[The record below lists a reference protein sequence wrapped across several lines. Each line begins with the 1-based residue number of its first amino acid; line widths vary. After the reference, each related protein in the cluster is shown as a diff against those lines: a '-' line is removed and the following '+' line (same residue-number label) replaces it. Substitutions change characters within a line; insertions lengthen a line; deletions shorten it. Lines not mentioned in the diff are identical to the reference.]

1 MNNFVLNNPVKVV
14 FGPGELSKVGQ
25 EASALGATKAM
36 VVSYLQ
42 HEILSDALKRVE
54 ASLSE
59 AGVTVVPFYGVSANP
74 TLDECAEGVEKAKD
88 AGVDL
93 VIAVGG
99 GSAMDSA
106 KIIAAGMFYE
116 HDLWMMI
123 RDRHDASE
131 NTIEPTQALPI
142 MCIPTLPATSSEM
155 NPGAVVTNPDTQEKS
170 YVFAS
175 VLFPKVAILDPELT
189 TTLPAY
195 QTAAG
200 VADAISHAME
210 SYLFSP
216 GDTPLQ
222 DGFLESV
229 FRTLID
235 NVRIVLK
242 TPDDVTAR
250 ANIQWAACMAWNGI
264 LDAGINAWAP
274 MHQFGHVISA
284 RFNVAHG
291 ATLSM
296 IMPSYMRY
304 ILPKRLD
311 RLTQLATRVF
321 DVDPMGWTDMQ
332 LASEGIDAFEAF
344 LMEIGMPTRLSHANV
359 PADAIDVMCDDVC
372 RISLNADG
380 VLNGIPTIDPDGIR
394 EIYELA
400 KD

>member
-14 FGPGELSKVGQ
+14 FGPGEVSTIGTEAVAFGSK
-25 EASALGATKAM
+25 AL

-42 HEILSDALKRVE
+42 HDVLSGVLKGVE
-54 ASLSE
+54 ASLTE
-59 AGVTVVPFYGVSANP
+59 AGVTVVPFYAVSANP
-74 TLDECAEGVEKAKD
+74 TLDECT
-88 AGVDL
+88 AGVAEAKAASVDM

-123 RDRHDASE
+123 RDRHDDTE
-131 NTIEPTQALPI
+131 NTIDPTAALPLI
-142 MCIPTLPATSSEM
+142 CIPTLPATSSEM
-155 NPGAVVTNPDTQEKS
+155 NPGAVVTNPATKEKS
-170 YVFAS
+170 YVFNPL
-175 VLFPKVAILDPELT
+175 LFPKVAILDPELT
-189 TTLPAY
+189 LTLPAY

-235 NVRIVLK
+235 NGRLALA
-242 TPDDVTAR
+242 TPGDITAR
-250 ANIQWAACMAWNGI
+250 SNIQWAACMAWNGL
-264 LDAGINAWAP
+264 LDAGIGAWAP
-274 MHQFGHVISA
+274 MHQLGHVMSA
-284 RFNVAHG
+284 HFNVAHG

-296 IMPSYMRY
+296 VMPSYMRY
-304 ILPKRLD
+304 ILPERLD
-311 RLTQLATRVF
+311 RLVPLATRVF
-321 DVDPMGWTDMQ
+321 GVCPDGKTDEQ
-332 LASEGIDAFEAF
+332 VAAEGLDAFEAF
-344 LMEIGMPTRLSHANV
+344 LTEIGMPTRLAHADI
-359 PADAIDVMCDDVC
+359 PADAIDTLCDDVY

-380 VLNGIPTIDPDGIR
+380 VLGGVPTVTREGIR
-394 EIYELA
+394 DIYELA
-400 KD
+400 KE

>member
-14 FGPGELSKVGQ
+14 FGPGEVAKAGE
-25 EASALGATKAM
+25 EAAALGTKAL
-36 VVSYLQ
+36 VVSYLK
-42 HEILSDALKRVE
+42 HDVLADVLKTVE
-54 ASLSE
+54 ASLTD
-59 AGVTVVPFYGVSANP
+59 AGVTPIPFYAVSANP
-74 TLDECAEGVEKAKD
+74 TLDECAAGVAAAKE

-106 KIIAAGMFYE
+106 KIISAGVFYP

-123 RDRHDASE
+123 RDRHDDTE
-131 NTIEPTQALPI
+131 NTIEPETALPL

-155 NPGAVVTNPDTQEKS
+155 NPGAVVTNPETKEKS
-170 YVFAS
+170 YVFSS

-189 TTLPAY
+189 CTLPAY

-222 DGFLESV
+222 DGFLEST

-235 NVRIVLK
+235 NGRVALADPKNIV
-242 TPDDVTAR
+242 AR
-250 ANIQWAACMAWNGI
+250 SNIQWAACMAWNGI
-264 LDAGINAWAP
+264 LDAGIGAWAP

-296 IMPSYMRY
+296 VMPSYMRF

-311 RLTQLATRVF
+311 RLVPLATRVF
-321 DVDPMGWTDMQ
+321 GVCPDGKTDEQ
-332 LASEGIDAFEAF
+332 VAGEGIDAFEAF
-344 LMEIGMPTRLSHANV
+344 LTEIGMPTRLAHADV
-359 PADAIDVMCDDVC
+359 PADAIPTMCEDVF

-380 VLNGIPTIDPDGIR
+380 VLDGIPTIDPDGIR
-394 EIYELA
+394 AIYDLA
-400 KD
+400 KE